1 MIEKII
7 LNVAPSSVE
16 SVVIFVSF
24 GFCVFFVF
32 FLVMIFILH
41 FQIVLVRMKQ

>member
-24 GFCVFFVF
+24 GFCRFF